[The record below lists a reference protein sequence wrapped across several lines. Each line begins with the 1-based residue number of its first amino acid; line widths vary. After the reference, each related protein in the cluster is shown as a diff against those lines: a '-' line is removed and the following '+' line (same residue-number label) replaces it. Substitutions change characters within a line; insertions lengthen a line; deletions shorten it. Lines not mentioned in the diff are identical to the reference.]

1 MKIRNIYFGKGIPF
15 FCIAVTLLCITVTLI
30 SQLIPSTFFVF
41 AFFPLKYPWQI
52 ITWIFLHGGPQELL
66 PPDAPYSAI
75 DLTLGHLGYNLI
87 LILPFGILAEKIL
100 GTKKILVLFAV
111 SWVADVITMLIIGAV
126 YTKILNETEL
136 AGGAGASGLAFCFMP
151 IVMYALFVLGRKYG
165 FGMLFKQISFYFLMS
180 MAVPTLIISLSPS
193 VSGVTGI
200 ESMIIHLLALV
211 IGIIFTI
218 VFRKSINAYFD
229 IKKPESAG

>member
-1 MKIRNIYFGKGIPF
+1 MKKKII
-15 FCIAVTLLCITVTLI
+15 ITV
-30 SQLIPSTFFVF
+30 FFIVSIV
-41 AFFPLKYPWQI
+41 A
-52 ITWIFLHGGPQELL
+52 
-66 PPDAPYSAI
+66 
-75 DLTLGHLGYNLI
+75 
-87 LILPFGILAEKIL
+87 
-100 GTKKILVLFAV
+100 LVLIGYIIEAFKPARQ
-111 SWVADVITMLIIGAV
+111 SIPIDEITG

-211 IGIIFTI
+211 IGTIFTI
-218 VFRKSINAYFD
+218 VFRKTIKAYFD
-229 IKKPESAG
+229 ISRRMS